1 MSWTEQGEQY
11 PNDHGV
17 FEALLSSET
26 VMEIDVVENQCPPM
40 RQVRIQNHPEST
52 GYLRAITMAMV
63 TDRRTTQGGLKRS
76 TSQPRVLAYCHCK
89 VNLRISLDVTQQS
102 EIRKKY

>member
-1 MSWTEQGEQY
+1 MS
-11 PNDHGV
+11 
-17 FEALLSSET
+17 EALLLSET

-40 RQVRIQNHPEST
+40 RQVRIQNHPEAT

-63 TDRRTTQGGLKRS
+63 TDHRTTQRGLKRS

-89 VNLRISLDVTQQS
+89 VNLRISLDVTQQP